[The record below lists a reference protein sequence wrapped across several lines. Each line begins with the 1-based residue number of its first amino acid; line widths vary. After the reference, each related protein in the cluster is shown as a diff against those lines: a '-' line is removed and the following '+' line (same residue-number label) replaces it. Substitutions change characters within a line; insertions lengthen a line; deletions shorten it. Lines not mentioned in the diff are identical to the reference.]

1 MDDVTQAR
9 LEDQISWYDRKSRY
23 NQRLY
28 KTLKFATVALA
39 AIVPLASALKT
50 SPFVAGAA
58 GVLIILVEAVQQM
71 NQYHHNWISY
81 RATCEALRHEKYLYA
96 ATAGPYSTAE
106 VPARLLAERIESLVS
121 QEHAKWVDVQEQMS
135 KSESQQKGSRP

>member
-1 MDDVTQAR
+1 MSDVTMAR
-9 LEDQISWYDRKSRY
+9 LDDQISWYDRKSRY

-28 KTLKFATVALA
+28 KSLKFATVGLA
-39 AIVPLASALKT
+39 AVVPLAAALKA
-50 SPFVAGAA
+50 SPWVTGTV

-81 RATCEALRHEKYLYA
+81 RATCEALRHEKYLHA
-96 ATAGPYSTAE
+96 ATAGPYASAD

-121 QEHAKWVDVQEQMS
+121 QEHAKWVDTQEQLS
-135 KSESQQKGSRP
+135 KTEAQRKGSPA